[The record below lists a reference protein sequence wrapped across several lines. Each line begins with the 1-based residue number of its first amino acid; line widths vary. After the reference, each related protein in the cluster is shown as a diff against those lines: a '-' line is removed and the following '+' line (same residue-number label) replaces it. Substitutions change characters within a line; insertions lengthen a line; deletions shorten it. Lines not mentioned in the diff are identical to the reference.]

1 VVGCA
6 IGVLGAGAS
15 RAITINVNA
24 ISPGAATNTFSA
36 ASVGPDPVLPN
47 NSSNVTVTIN
57 PTTDL
62 SVTLTSNNSAF
73 TGNPVVLTLTGNNL
87 SANEATGVRAE
98 VTLSALVSFAS
109 ATGATCTAV
118 AAVVSC
124 DLGTIAGNASKVVSI
139 TVNAVSAGTATNSAT
154 ITGATQDPSAA
165 NNASSAQIGISVS
178 PPPPVGG
185 GSSSSGGGGGGGGGG
200 FDLLSLFA
208 LVVVLASMQSRR
220 RRVASA
226 AS

>member
-1 VVGCA
+1 
-6 IGVLGAGAS
+6 
-15 RAITINVNA
+15 
-24 ISPGAATNTFSA
+24 
-36 ASVGPDPVLPN
+36 
-47 NSSNVTVTIN
+47 VTVTIN

-185 GSSSSGGGGGGGGGG
+185 GSSSSSGGGGGGGGGG